1 MQTDSHKV
9 ERDAQ
14 SPFSATAISRN
25 WRFLALIS
33 TSSAIAFLL
42 VSYLITPVYQG
53 QVLVIPVKSTSQAA
67 NLFQL
72 PGAITELASLAGM
85 SASSSDVAEALEV
98 LKSRT
103 LTEKLV
109 VELKLEEMIGRSS
122 LLSRILGRSASDSYP
137 EKFRHAVRR
146 FHNSLLTV
154 AEDKRTGVIY
164 VNVFWRDRQL
174 AAEWA
179 NALVRLANEEL
190 RSRAIEESKKRLDY
204 LSSEAEKTSIV
215 ALRDAMYRVV
225 EAEVKTMMLARA
237 RSEFAFRV
245 IDPAIAADR
254 GDYVKPN
261 RLALM
266 TVGFLLG
273 GIAALLFRQRR
284 QIAA

>member
-1 MQTDSHKV
+1 MQTDSQKIG
-9 ERDAQ
+9 RDGQ
-14 SPFSATAISRN
+14 SPFSATAIRRN
-25 WRFLALIS
+25 WRFVALIA
-33 TSSAIAFLL
+33 TSSAIALLL

-53 QVLVIPVKSTSQAA
+53 QVLVIPVKGASQAA

-72 PGAITELASLAGM
+72 PGALTELASMAGV
-85 SASSSDVAEALEV
+85 SASSSDGTEALEV

-103 LTEKLV
+103 LAERMIV
-109 VELKLEEMIGRSS
+109 DLKLEDALGRSS
-122 LLSRILGRSASDSYP
+122 TLSRILGRASSDSTP
-137 EKFRHAVRR
+137 ERLRHAVRR
-146 FHNSLLTV
+146 FHESIVTV
-154 AEDKRTGVIY
+154 VEDKRTGVIN
-164 VNVFWRDRQL
+164 VNVFWSDRQL

-190 RSRAIEESKKRLDY
+190 RTRAIEESKKRLDY
-204 LSSEAEKTSIV
+204 LSSEAEKTNIV

-266 TVGFLLG
+266 SVGFLLG
-273 GIAALLFRQRR
+273 GVAALLFRQRR
-284 QIAA
+284 PIAA